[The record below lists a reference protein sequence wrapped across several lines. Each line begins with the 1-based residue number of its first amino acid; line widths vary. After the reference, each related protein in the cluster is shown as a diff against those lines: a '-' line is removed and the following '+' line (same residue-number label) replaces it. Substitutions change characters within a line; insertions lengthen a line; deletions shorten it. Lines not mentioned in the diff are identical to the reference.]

1 MLNAR
6 EDARVSER
14 ERKRLTEEIRLPRVS
29 IPLVFPLACHQL
41 LRVGGT
47 HSTRAGVV
55 SENWMTSGFLNL
67 SEMSA
72 KRKDIE
78 KNMFCLPKFKVF
90 TEVKEKLYCD

>member
-1 MLNAR
+1 MLNTR
-6 EDARVSER
+6 VDARMSER

-29 IPLVFPLACHQL
+29 IPLVFPLVCHQL
-41 LRVGGT
+41 LKVGGT
-47 HSTRAGVV
+47 HSTRVGVV

-72 KRKDIE
+72 KRKDVE

-90 TEVKEKLYCD
+90 TEVKEILL